1 MRFHRVVDSGET
13 KEKNRYF
20 EDLKAGIIR
29 AFVLALIFAA
39 SLYIYTKFVA
49 R

>member
-1 MRFHRVVDSGET
+1 MRYHRVMDSNEM

-29 AFVLALIFAA
+29 AFVLAFLPLPNCLYYLI
-39 SLYIYTKFVA
+39 YGKW
-49 R
+49 

>member
-1 MRFHRVVDSGET
+1 MRFHRVMDASEM

-39 SLYIYTKFVA
+39 SLYIYTEYLA